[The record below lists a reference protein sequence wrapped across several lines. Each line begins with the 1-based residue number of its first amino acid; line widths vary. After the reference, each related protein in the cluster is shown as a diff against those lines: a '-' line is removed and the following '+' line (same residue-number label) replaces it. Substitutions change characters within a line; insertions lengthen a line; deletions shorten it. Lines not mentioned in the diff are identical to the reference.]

1 MPNESSRPVDLDTEN
16 MESLKAFLEANT
28 DIEAALNH
36 QFEYYVWFRG
46 HDFRFSHWRHE
57 EIMHRIGE
65 FIFENRVGESGDQDP
80 LYVFREYELWLELRV
95 FPATEEND
103 RQRRFRMK
111 SFTLHLDDEVTFVRR
126 SSAETASGQ
135 PD

>member
-1 MPNESSRPVDLDTEN
+1 MPSEPSHTGSGEADDVK
-16 MESLKAFLEANT
+16 SLREFLQANT
-28 DIEAALNH
+28 DIDAALNH

-57 EIMHRIGE
+57 EIMVRIGE
-65 FIFENRVGESGDQDP
+65 FIFENHVGESGDQDS
-80 LYVFREYELWLELRV
+80 LYVFREYEIWLGLQV
-95 FPATEEND
+95 LPATKGGD

-111 SFTLHLDDEVTFVRR
+111 SFTLDLADEVEFVRR
-126 SSAETASGQ
+126 RSSETTTDQ